1 MSFQSMRDDFDL
13 DLGRDMQLDVVG
25 LLETDLHVSAN
36 AIVLRV
42 QLK

>member
-1 MSFQSMRDDFDL
+1 MCDDSDL

-25 LLETDLHVSAN
+25 LLETDLHVSAD
-36 AIVLRV
+36 AVVLRV